1 MKIGVLGTG
10 MVGSAIATR
19 LVEAGHEVRMGARD
33 ARNDKAEKWVAGAG
47 PKASHGTF
55 ADAASFGEIVFHC
68 TLGSTALE
76 ALGAAGAPNLRG
88 KVVVDVSN
96 PLDFSKGTP
105 PVLFTGQGDSLGERI
120 QRAFPE
126 ARVVKALNT
135 VNAFVMGHPE
145 RLEGESDLFL
155 CGNDS
160 DAKKR
165 VTALLREFGWKHIL
179 DLGDIRAARGM
190 EAYLLLW
197 MSLYGA
203 LGTANLNVHVVR

>member
-19 LVEAGHEVRMGARD
+19 LIEAGHEVRMGARD
-33 ARNDKAEKWVAGAG
+33 AGNEKARQWAAGTG
-47 PKASHGTF
+47 GKGSSGSF

-76 ALGAAGAPNLRG
+76 ALGAAGAPNLKG

-105 PVLFTGQGDSLGERI
+105 PSLLTGPGDSLGERI
-120 QRAFPE
+120 QRAFPD

-135 VNAFVMGHPE
+135 VNANVMGHPE
-145 RLEGESDLFL
+145 RLKGESDLFV
-155 CGNDS
+155 CGNDA

-165 VTALLREFGWKHIL
+165 ITALLRGFGWKTVH
-179 DLGDIRAARGM
+179 DLGDIRSARGM
-190 EAYLLLW
+190 EAYLLFW
-197 MSLYGA
+197 FALYGA
-203 LGTANLNVHVVR
+203 QKTTGFNIRIVR